1 MAPTIFTMPELPGVE
16 FRVERGGLGRPNGE
30 QFGTSWIQI
39 TAFDENENVLSNVG
53 FLGP

>member
-16 FRVERGGLGRPNGE
+16 FRVERGGLGPNGE